1 MKEQLYT
8 IPLNDAV
15 NAGDECPFCFV
26 ERSLEQ
32 DSLDFVLGSCAS
44 YMESDVRALTDAQG
58 FCREHFKKMF
68 DYGNTLGNGWILKTH
83 FMKTRNDL
91 DNEIKR
97 FRPGKLSLADK
108 LKGKTA
114 SNSIVDWVRSRE
126 DSCYVCR
133 HSAEIYARYIDTFFV
148 MFRDDDNF
156 RSRIAASKGFCITH
170 FGDLCAAADSK
181 LSGPQLDAFYEMIFP
196 LMQKNL
202 DRLQEDV
209 NWLIEKFDYRN
220 ADADWKESKDS
231 VQRGMQKLKGGY
243 PADAPLKMKK

>member
-91 DNEIKR
+91 ENEIKR
-97 FRPGKLSLADK
+97 FRPGKMSLADK
-108 LKGKTA
+108 LKGKSA
-114 SNSIVDWVRSRE
+114 SNNIVNWVRSRE
-126 DSCYVCR
+126 ESCYVCR
-133 HSAEIYARYIDTFFV
+133 HSEEIYARYLDTFFV
-148 MFRDDDNF
+148 MFRDDEGF
-156 RSRIAASKGFCITH
+156 RRRIAESKGFCITH
-170 FGDLCAAADSK
+170 FGDLCAAADTK
-181 LSGPQLDAFYEMIFP
+181 LSGPLLDEFYEMIFA
-196 LMQKNL
+196 LMRRNL

-220 ADADWKESKDS
+220 AEADWKESKDA

-243 PADAPLKMKK
+243 PADPPLKMKK

>member
-97 FRPGKLSLADK
+97 FRPGKVSLADK
-108 LKGKTA
+108 LKGKAA
-114 SNSIVDWVRSRE
+114 SNSIVNWVRARE
-126 DSCYVCR
+126 ESCYVCR
-133 HSAEIYARYIDTFFV
+133 HSEEIYARYIDTFFV
-148 MFRDDDNF
+148 MFKDDENF
-156 RSRIAASKGFCITH
+156 RSRVAASKGFCITH
-170 FGDLCAAADSK
+170 FGDLCAAADAK

-220 ADADWKESKDS
+220 ADADWKESKDA

>member
-97 FRPGKLSLADK
+97 FRPGKVSLADK

-126 DSCYVCR
+126 ESCYVCR

-156 RSRIAASKGFCITH
+156 RSRVAASKGFCITH

-220 ADADWKESKDS
+220 ADADWKESKDA

>member
-97 FRPGKLSLADK
+97 FRPGKVSLADK

-114 SNSIVDWVRSRE
+114 SNSIVNWVRARE
-126 DSCYVCR
+126 ESCYVCR
-133 HSAEIYARYIDTFFV
+133 HSEEIYARYIDTFFV
-148 MFRDDDNF
+148 MFKDDENF
-156 RSRIAASKGFCITH
+156 RSRVAASKGFCITH
-170 FGDLCAAADSK
+170 FGDLCAAADAK

-220 ADADWKESKDS
+220 ADADWKESKDA

>member
-114 SNSIVDWVRSRE
+114 SNNIVNWVRSRE
-126 DSCYVCR
+126 ESCYVCR
-133 HSAEIYARYIDTFFV
+133 HSEEIYARYIDTFFV

-156 RSRIAASKGFCITH
+156 RSRVAASKGFCITH
-170 FGDLCAAADSK
+170 FGDLCAAADAR

-220 ADADWKESKDS
+220 ADADWKESKDA

>member
-15 NAGDECPFCFV
+15 NASDECPFCFV

-97 FRPGKLSLADK
+97 FRPGKVSLADK

-114 SNSIVDWVRSRE
+114 SNSIVNWVRARE
-126 DSCYVCR
+126 ESCYVCR
-133 HSAEIYARYIDTFFV
+133 HSEEIYARYIDTFFV
-148 MFRDDDNF
+148 MFKDDENF
-156 RSRIAASKGFCITH
+156 RSRVAASKGFCITH
-170 FGDLCAAADSK
+170 FGDLCAAADAK

-220 ADADWKESKDS
+220 ADADWKDSKDA

>member
-91 DNEIKR
+91 NNEIKR
-97 FRPGKLSLADK
+97 FRPGKVSLADK

-156 RSRIAASKGFCITH
+156 RSRVAASKGFCITH

-220 ADADWKESKDS
+220 ANADWKESKDA

>member
-1 MKEQLYT
+1 MRCT
-8 IPLNDAV
+8 I
-15 NAGDECPFCFV
+15 DEK
-26 ERSLEQ
+26 
-32 DSLDFVLGSCAS
+32 G
-44 YMESDVRALTDAQG
+44 
-58 FCREHFKKMF
+58 
-68 DYGNTLGNGWILKTH
+68 
-83 FMKTRNDL
+83 NDL

-114 SNSIVDWVRSRE
+114 SNNIVNWVRSRE
-126 DSCYVCR
+126 ESCYVCR
-133 HSAEIYARYIDTFFV
+133 HSEEIYARYIDTFFV
-148 MFRDDDNF
+148 MFRDDDSF
-156 RSRIAASKGFCITH
+156 RSRVAASKGFCITH
-170 FGDLCAAADSK
+170 FGDLCAAADAK

-220 ADADWKESKDS
+220 ADADWKESKDA

>member
-97 FRPGKLSLADK
+97 FRPGKVILADK

-126 DSCYVCR
+126 ESCYVCR

-156 RSRIAASKGFCITH
+156 RSRVAASKGFCITH

-220 ADADWKESKDS
+220 ADADWKESKDA

>member
-97 FRPGKLSLADK
+97 FRPGKVSLADK

-114 SNSIVDWVRSRE
+114 SNNIVNWVRSRE
-126 DSCYVCR
+126 ESCYVCR
-133 HSAEIYARYIDTFFV
+133 HSEEIYARYIDTFFV
-148 MFRDDDNF
+148 MFRDDEGF
-156 RSRIAASKGFCITH
+156 RRRIAESKGFCITH
-170 FGDLCAAADSK
+170 FGDLCAAADAK

-220 ADADWKESKDS
+220 ADADWKESKDA

>member
-1 MKEQLYT
+1 MAPVLQDY
-8 IPLNDAV
+8 IPL
-15 NAGDECPFCFV
+15 GPLDECPFCFV

-114 SNSIVDWVRSRE
+114 SNNIVNWVRSRE
-126 DSCYVCR
+126 ESCYVCR
-133 HSAEIYARYIDTFFV
+133 HSEEIYARYIDTFFV

-156 RSRIAASKGFCITH
+156 RSRVAASKGFCITH
-170 FGDLCAAADSK
+170 FGDLCAAADAR

-220 ADADWKESKDS
+220 ADADWKESKDA